1 MPDRGHHAARP
12 WLIVGRLV
20 RPCVAGRE
28 PAGLSPAPFRGPG
41 GEVIVEACGPAAVG
55 IVQANVR
62 LRLRSSLDRYRL
74 DAVRASS
81 AGVVGAL
88 DGLAVGRRR
97 IGS

>member
-1 MPDRGHHAARP
+1 LKHAARP
-12 WLIVGRLV
+12 L
-20 RPCVAGRE
+20 
-28 PAGLSPAPFRGPG
+28 
-41 GEVIVEACGPAAVG
+41 VG

-81 AGVVGAL
+81 AGVAGAL
-88 DGLAVGRRR
+88 DRLAVGRRR

>member
-12 WLIVGRLV
+12 L
-20 RPCVAGRE
+20 
-28 PAGLSPAPFRGPG
+28 
-41 GEVIVEACGPAAVG
+41 VG

-74 DAVRASS
+74 AAVRASS
-81 AGVVGAL
+81 AGVAGAP